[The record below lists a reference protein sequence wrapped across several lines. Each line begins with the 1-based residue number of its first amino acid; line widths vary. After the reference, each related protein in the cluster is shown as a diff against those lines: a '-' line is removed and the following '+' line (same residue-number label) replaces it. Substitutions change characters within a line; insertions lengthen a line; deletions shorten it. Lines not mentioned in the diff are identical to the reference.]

1 MYENNIASKAVEITT
16 AMKSDS
22 TDLTSTMKGL
32 YIGGDGDL
40 KVVLVQDTMAVTFV
54 GLVAGT
60 FIPIAVRRIW
70 STGTSATNIVAFL

>member
-1 MYENNIASKAVEITT
+1 MYENNIASKAVAVTT

-40 KVVLVQDTMAVTFV
+40 KVVLVGDTVAVTFV
-54 GLVAGT
+54 GLVAST
-60 FIPIAVRRIW
+60 FLPIAVRRIW
-70 STGTSATNIVAFL
+70 STGTSATNIVGFL